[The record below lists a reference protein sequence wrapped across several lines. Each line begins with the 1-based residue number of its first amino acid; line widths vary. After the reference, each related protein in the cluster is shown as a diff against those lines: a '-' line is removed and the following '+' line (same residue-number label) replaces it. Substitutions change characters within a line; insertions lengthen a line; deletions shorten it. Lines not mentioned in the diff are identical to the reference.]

1 MNRCLGGGKW
11 AAVRKKTIH
20 DLLIQ
25 LSHWIMC
32 TGWRS
37 VANDTAQA
45 DQTNALI
52 LTRGQRVRSWVKF
65 GVKVFVVFCFI
76 CSARFQYRQKYIHSN
91 DSDQPRRP
99 PLFRHSQRCCL
110 GANVTQQF
118 LVLVRGLTEKRS
130 DGWLCLP
137 KQYITQHPTPNKLIL
152 HPWEHVFSASSRAI
166 WRSTKLPPRCALVAS
181 QYAQRYD
188 HNWIT
193 FESFGNARSL
203 TDYDVIV
210 NSLAHAPMPRAEW
223 CCVGLLSCIL
233 CHCANLC
240 FC

>member
-1 MNRCLGGGKW
+1 MGRCAEENNTRSAYSIIPLDYVYGLTFGGKW
-11 AAVRKKTIH
+11 YRSGGPNQRTDIDTRSKSSELSEVRCKSVCCVLFYLFCPMPVQTEIHTFERFRPASVPPPRFVTLSDVAWVLMLRNSSWSSFAVWRK
-20 DLLIQ
+20 
-25 LSHWIMC
+25 
-32 TGWRS
+32 
-37 VANDTAQA
+37 
-45 DQTNALI
+45 
-52 LTRGQRVRSWVKF
+52 RGQMGGYV
-65 GVKVFVVFCFI
+65 
-76 CSARFQYRQKYIHSN
+76 YRNNTS
-91 DSDQPRRP
+91 
-99 PLFRHSQRCCL
+99 
-110 GANVTQQF
+110 
-118 LVLVRGLTEKRS
+118 
-130 DGWLCLP
+130 
-137 KQYITQHPTPNKLIL
+137 PNKLIL

-223 CCVGLLSCIL
+223 CCVGLLCCIL
-233 CHCANLC
+233 CHCASLC